1 LDLYVVELELGYG
14 MSESKLEEPRPPPVL
29 LGGACFFPKIP
40 FIPVEKI
47 SNGIKGPSVVGYL
60 KRD

>member
-1 LDLYVVELELGYG
+1 
-14 MSESKLEEPRPPPVL
+14 MSESKLEEPMPPPVL
-29 LGGACFFPKIP
+29 LGGICFFPKNP
-40 FIPVEKI
+40 FILVENL

>member
-1 LDLYVVELELGYG
+1 
-14 MSESKLEEPRPPPVL
+14 MSESKLEEPMPPPVL
-29 LGGACFFPKIP
+29 LGGICFFPKIP
-40 FIPVEKI
+40 FIPVEKL